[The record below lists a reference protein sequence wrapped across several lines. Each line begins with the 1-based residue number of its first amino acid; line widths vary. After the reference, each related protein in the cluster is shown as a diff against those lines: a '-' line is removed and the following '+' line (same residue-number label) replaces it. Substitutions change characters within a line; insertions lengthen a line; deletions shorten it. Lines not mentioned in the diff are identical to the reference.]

1 MERERKNS
9 STTIKKNKQ
18 KENSSLAL
26 KEKFCMRYIAKL
38 RELNIPHF
46 QHEATRRIFA
56 PLDGMS
62 GVTVYYLDSH
72 LRNFAEN
79 LRTIWWRKEF
89 QMKPVKT
96 LPLLRKIGKGRL
108 FRQAIIK

>member
-1 MERERKNS
+1 
-9 STTIKKNKQ
+9 
-18 KENSSLAL
+18 
-26 KEKFCMRYIAKL
+26 MRYIAKL